1 MSTALARQPPRAV
14 QSRAAFHADIVEE
27 VARAVASDH
36 VVVVGMAQNPVC
48 KRAKR
53 FLDAKGV
60 KYTYLSYGSYLSKW
74 RPRLA
79 VKLWAG
85 WPTFPMVFIDGV
97 LIGGCSDLEALDKAG
112 ELTTLLSSRA
122 S

>member
-1 MSTALARQPPRAV
+1 MSTALARQHPRAI
-14 QSRAAFHADIVEE
+14 QKRAEFHADIVEE

-36 VVVVGMAQNPVC
+36 IVVVGMAQNPVC
-48 KRAKR
+48 RR
-53 FLDAKGV
+53 VRRVLDGKGV
-60 KYTYLSYGSYLSKW
+60 KYTYLSYGSYLSQW
-74 RPRLA
+74 RRRLA
-79 VKLWAG
+79 IKLWAG

-112 ELTTLLSSRA
+112 ELAALLSSRA